1 MKPSLAIY
9 TILSLIIDGILIMY
23 SLLAAYFFILL
34 KKICFREKESRAKF
48 FRPALFVLNSHNEG
62 QGFYYMA
69 INNYI
74 LYVKL
79 KGGDLNE
86 FLEI

>member
-1 MKPSLAIY
+1 
-9 TILSLIIDGILIMY
+9 MY

-69 INNYI
+69 INI
-74 LYVKL
+74 LHIICKIE
-79 KGGDLNE
+79 GR
-86 FLEI
+86 